1 MDSTLLLIP
10 KTFYGITRFL
20 SSLPINITNLKTLIK
35 TGKAFI
41 TPEEPKA
48 VDGKSVSMRCGA
60 DPPGFPAPE
69 YRWWKE
75 GSGDSSKTL
84 ARGSE
89 FTIDFAT
96 LDSAGKYFCRPV
108 NELGEGTVASA
119 RLDVYQVTLTKT

>member
-1 MDSTLLLIP
+1 M
-10 KTFYGITRFL
+10 
-20 SSLPINITNLKTLIK
+20 IK

-96 LDSAGKYFCRPV
+96 LDSAGKYFCRPA
-108 NELGEGTVASA
+108 NELGEGSVASA
-119 RLDVYQVTLTKT
+119 RLDVYQVTLKKSFSVQGELSPVRSATILC

>member
-1 MDSTLLLIP
+1 MLI
-10 KTFYGITRFL
+10 K
-20 SSLPINITNLKTLIK
+20 SNININLKTLT

-48 VDGKSVSMRCGA
+48 VDGKSVTMRCGA
-60 DPPGFPAPE
+60 DPPGFPVPE

-75 GSGDSSKTL
+75 GSDSKTL
-84 ARGSE
+84 SRSSE
-89 FTIDFAT
+89 FTIAFAT